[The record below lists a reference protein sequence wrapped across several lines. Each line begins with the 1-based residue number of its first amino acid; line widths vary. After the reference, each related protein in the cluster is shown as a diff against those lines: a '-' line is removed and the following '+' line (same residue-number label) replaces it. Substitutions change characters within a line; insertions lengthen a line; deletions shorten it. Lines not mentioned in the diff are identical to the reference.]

1 MKLGK
6 DEIQKLFLGGLLLIG
21 VVYSYFDLLLFP
33 LKKRQEA
40 ATKSTV
46 ALGPEIQS
54 AQAQIKKTQD
64 LEKTILEKTVVLRQV
79 DAMIPEGS
87 PVAWFPTKV
96 GDFFKRQGIEK
107 ATTKINTETAEKELP
122 GFRRLSWGIDFPKVV
137 YGQFGSAIAALENEE
152 PLLEIRTLQID
163 ASRDDAESQRS
174 TITVHNLVKQ

>member
-6 DEIQKLFLGGLLLIG
+6 DEIQKLVLGGLLLVG

-40 ATKSTV
+40 TLKSTV
-46 ALGPEIQS
+46 ALGPEIQN

-64 LEKTILEKTVVLRQV
+64 LERTVPEKMVVLRQV

-96 GDFFKRQGIEK
+96 GDFFRRQGIEK
-107 ATTKINTETAEKELP
+107 ATTKINSETPEKDLP
-122 GFRRLSWGIDFPKVV
+122 GFRRLAWGIDLPKVA
-137 YGQFGSAIAALENEE
+137 YGQFGSAISALENED
-152 PLLEIRTLQID
+152 PLLEIRTMQID
-163 ASRDDAESQRS
+163 ASRDDAETQRS
-174 TITVHNLVKQ
+174 TITVNNLVKQ

>member
-6 DEIQKLFLGGLLLIG
+6 DEIQKLVLGGLLLVG

-40 ATKSTV
+40 TLKSTV
-46 ALGPEIQS
+46 ALGPEIQN
-54 AQAQIKKTQD
+54 AQAQIKKTQE
-64 LEKTILEKTVVLRQV
+64 LERTVPEKMVVLRQV

-96 GDFFKRQGIEK
+96 GDFFRRQGIEK
-107 ATTKINTETAEKELP
+107 ATTKINSETPEKDLP
-122 GFRRLSWGIDFPKVV
+122 GFRRLAWGIDLPKVA
-137 YGQFGSAIAALENEE
+137 YGQFGSAISALENED

-163 ASRDDAESQRS
+163 ASRDDAETQRS
-174 TITVHNLVKQ
+174 TITVNNLVKQ

>member
-6 DEIQKLFLGGLLLIG
+6 EEIQKLVLGGLLVLGMI
-21 VVYSYFDLLLFP
+21 YSYFDLLLFP

-40 ATKSTV
+40 AIKSTV
-46 ALGPEIQS
+46 ALGPEIQN

-64 LEKTILEKTVVLRQV
+64 LERTVPEKTVVIRQV
-79 DAMIPEGS
+79 DSMIPEGS

-107 ATTKINTETAEKELP
+107 ATTKMNSESPEKELP

-137 YGQFGSAIAALENEE
+137 YGQFGGAIAAFENEE
-152 PLLEIRTLQID
+152 PLLEIRTMQID

>member
-6 DEIQKLFLGGLLLIG
+6 DEIQKLVLGGLLFVG
-21 VVYSYFDLLLFP
+21 MVYGYFDLLLFP
-33 LKKRQEA
+33 LKKRQDA

-46 ALGPEIQS
+46 ALGPEILN
-54 AQAQIKKTQD
+54 AEAQIKKAAE
-64 LEKTILEKTVVLRQV
+64 LEKSVPEKTLVLRQV

-107 ATTKINTETAEKELP
+107 ATTKINSEAPEKDLP
-122 GFRRLSWGIDFPKVV
+122 GFRRLAWGIDFPKVV
-137 YGQFGSAIAALENEE
+137 YGEFGNAIAALENEE
-152 PLLEIRTLQID
+152 PLLEIRTMQID

-174 TITVHNLVKQ
+174 TITVNNLVKQ

>member
-6 DEIQKLFLGGLLLIG
+6 DEIQKLVLGGLLLLG

-33 LKKRQEA
+33 LKKHQDA
-40 ATKSTV
+40 VAKSTV
-46 ALGPEIQS
+46 ALGPEIQN

-64 LEKTILEKTVVLRQV
+64 LEKTVPEKTVVLRQV

-87 PVAWFPTKV
+87 PVAWFPTKI

-107 ATTKINTETAEKELP
+107 ATTKINSETPEKELT

-137 YGQFGSAIAALENEE
+137 YSQFGGAIAALENEE
-152 PLLEIRTLQID
+152 PLLEIRTMQID
-163 ASRDDAESQRS
+163 TTRDDAESQRS

>member
-6 DEIQKLFLGGLLLIG
+6 DEIQKLVLGGLLFIG
-21 VVYSYFDLLLFP
+21 MVYSYFDLLLFP

-40 ATKSTV
+40 ALKSTV
-46 ALGPEIQS
+46 ALGPEIQN

-64 LEKTILEKTVVLRQV
+64 LERSVPEKTVVLRQV

-107 ATTKINTETAEKELP
+107 ATTKMNSEIPEKELP
-122 GFRRLSWGIDFPKVV
+122 GFRRLAWGIDFPKVV
-137 YGQFGSAIAALENEE
+137 YNQFGGAIAALENEE

>member
-6 DEIQKLFLGGLLLIG
+6 DEIQKLVLGGLLLLG
-21 VVYSYFDLLLFP
+21 VAYSYFDLLLFP

-40 ATKSTV
+40 TLKSTV
-46 ALGPEIQS
+46 ALGPEIQT
-54 AQAQIKKTQD
+54 AQAQIKKVQE
-64 LEKTILEKTVVLRQV
+64 LERSVPEKTVVLRQI

-96 GDFFKRQGIEK
+96 GDFFRRQGIEK
-107 ATTKINTETAEKELP
+107 ATTKINSETPEKDLV
-122 GFRRLSWGIDFPKVV
+122 GFRRLAWGIDLPKVA
-137 YGQFGSAIAALENEE
+137 YGQFGGAISALENEE
-152 PLLEIRTLQID
+152 PLLEIRTMQID